1 MTELSIIL
9 FALVVLMAVLIIVRV
24 NYIERKIKEK
34 KPVNGTTF
42 FIIAICL
49 LALFITGISGAMTLS
64 ATIQFLQQS

>member
-49 LALFITGISGAMTLS
+49 LALFIKCAVKPLPSGMGI
-64 ATIQFLQQS
+64 

>member
-42 FIIAICL
+42 FIKCAVKPL
-49 LALFITGISGAMTLS
+49 PSGMGI
-64 ATIQFLQQS
+64 